1 MHLDLNR
8 ALRIGY
14 NDHTKKVDKT
24 GDKSENITS
33 YSRNCSY
40 LI

>member
-24 GDKSENITS
+24 GDKSENITT
-33 YSRNCSY
+33 
-40 LI
+40 IQEIAVI